1 MRGPVVSRLSVVALL
16 LASCACSAGT
26 DEPDRAGAGPQL
38 QAASVYGRH
47 STVRGKVDVRIANE
61 GEAPVEVERWQ
72 VRHPMFGD
80 VAPVERPSTLVPD
93 GVERIVPVPFGPA
106 RCDADDPAGA
116 VVVLTVRADDGR
128 REVAVPLVDREPGL
142 LRAHRQA
149 CAVEALTAT
158 ASVELVPPWVRDPD
172 RPDALRTTLVLRR
185 RTPGVVTVD
194 EVRGNVLFSVEP
206 PAAPP
211 LGALPADRHEVRAP
225 LVVRATRCDP
235 HALIESKRSFT
246 FPVQARLDGGEVTA
260 VPVTVD
266 AAGRAALQALL
277 DDTCGAGP
285 SA

>member
-1 MRGPVVSRLSVVALL
+1 VRGPAVSRLLVAALL
-16 LASCACSAGT
+16 VSSCACSGVA
-26 DEPDRAGAGPQL
+26 DETGGAGAGPQL

-47 STVRGKVDVRIANE
+47 AAVRDKVDVRIAND
-61 GEAPVEVERWQ
+61 GEDPVEVERWQ
-72 VRHPMFGD
+72 VRHPMFD
-80 VAPVERPSTLVPD
+80 EIAPVERPSTLVPD
-93 GVERIVPVPFGPA
+93 GEERIVPVPFGSA
-106 RCDADDPAGA
+106 RCDVDDPAGA
-116 VVVLTVRADDGR
+116 VVVLTVRADGGR
-128 REVAVPLVDREPGL
+128 REVAVPLADREPGL
-142 LRAHRQA
+142 LRAHRLA
-149 CAVEALTAT
+149 CAVEAVTAA

-185 RTPGVVTVD
+185 RTAGAVTVD

-206 PAAPP
+206 PARPP
-211 LGALPADRHEVRAP
+211 LVALSDDGQEARAP